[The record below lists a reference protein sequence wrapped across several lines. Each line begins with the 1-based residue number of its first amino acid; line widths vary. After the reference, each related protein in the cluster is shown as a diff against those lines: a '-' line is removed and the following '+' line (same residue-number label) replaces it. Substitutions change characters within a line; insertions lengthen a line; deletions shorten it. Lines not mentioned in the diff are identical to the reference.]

1 MNKSRPSFKS
11 KFEIKKSKAKTQFA
25 HHVNAKGL
33 YYKNMTKF
41 VDKISV
47 E

>member
-11 KFEIKKSKAKTQFA
+11 KFGIQKSKANTRFA

-41 VDKISV
+41 VFKSSV